1 MKRKFHWNTWN
12 RTEENQGY
20 KSFKSFSLFGWSI
33 VSVNAAGCCCCCSN
47 WNLNRKMYDI
57 YIRLSD
63 QAHSLAFMCINIYLI
78 CIPCYTLHYARKSS
92 FTHVL
97 NVFNVNH
104 EHLRLRSD
112 RLLTTTRLLLTIR
125 FILYYYF
132 FLFFFFWFCIFRF
145 VFGLLWNG
153 CDIKCNIWTAY
164 ERLSF

>member
-1 MKRKFHWNTWN
+1 MERKFHRNTWN

-33 VSVNAAGCCCCCSN
+33 VSVNAAGCCCCYRCCCCSN

-132 FLFFFFWFCIFRF
+132 VLFFFFVLILYISFCFRPA
-145 VFGLLWNG
+145 LKWM
-153 CDIKCNIWTAY
+153 
-164 ERLSF
+164 RHQM